1 MKRFEFGS
9 IYDFTQR
16 VIEVFED
23 DLSEHYVSVYGKYDF
38 IKQILEYLIGKGY
51 PIANEIN
58 LQDYDVDEYGKEFV
72 LYLIDD
78 GINVEKVWHE
88 KDEYHDAGYYYGESS
103 VAFVHDE
110 CNAKLLK
117 YIQSNIIFEVN
128 IFDEEDV
135 DITDS
140 YYKADI
146 VTGTLKDN
154 DAATITVKCNLDTD
168 EAMKKIRDMEIHMNH
183 INDIFEKMDMFH
195 KSCPW

>member
-1 MKRFEFGS
+1 MKRFEFGTV
-9 IYDFTQR
+9 YDFTQR

-23 DLSEHYVSVYGKYDF
+23 ELSEHYVSVYGKYDF
-38 IKQILEYLIGKGY
+38 IKQVLEYLIGEGY

-72 LYLIDD
+72 LYLIED
-78 GINVEKVWHE
+78 GINVEKVWHK

-103 VAFVHDE
+103 VAFVHDK
-110 CNAKLLK
+110 CNSKLLK

-128 IFDEEDV
+128 IFDEEDA

-154 DAATITVKCNLDTD
+154 DISRITVKCNLDAD
-168 EAMKKIRDMEIHMNH
+168 EALNVIEDMEKRINRMN
-183 INDIFEKMDMFH
+183 DTLDEMDRLH
-195 KSCPW
+195 RLLRW